1 MSKVVMM
8 SSPEEGG
15 KEDLKKAMLNARKN
29 LESNSSPGAGLATA
43 DEQSDAAYADLI
55 NTSMDQ
61 RGLEG
66 LSEEELEQLSTGSKM
81 WEKGAKTQK
90 RKMGVF
96 GDLMNVLSAVAGGA
110 QIEKNEYGET

>member
-1 MSKVVMM
+1 
-8 SSPEEGG
+8 
-15 KEDLKKAMLNARKN
+15 
-29 LESNSSPGAGLATA
+29 
-43 DEQSDAAYADLI
+43 
-55 NTSMDQ
+55 
-61 RGLEG
+61 
-66 LSEEELEQLSTGSKM
+66 M